1 MATFL
6 SKLDNFTIILTLVV
20 IAVYVIS
27 AVYVKRKKNKKE
39 LEAKR
44 RWIEQ
49 LPSLVSTCGVLG
61 TFIGITIG
69 LIGFDT
75 ADIAGSIPTLLGGL
89 STAFFTSLGGMIG
102 SLLLSKQVNCY
113 FDDVE
118 KGVSDATS
126 AATMVVE
133 AIQSLVG
140 EYQKQNSAQKSFYT
154 DITNKI
160 GFIESNISKMQTNQ
174 VEKVHI
180 NGILN
185 NIQEAQITIQDWMN
199 VLIPSIKRTQEG
211 TEVISEIILKLD
223 STTGIIQSDIKEM
236 VKIVPDIQRINSNL
250 GELLDIESAIP
261 TTMDEISDK
270 VTKLTDKLHSEVM
283 EIEDAMG
290 KTNKL
295 LEIKF
300 DEFTELLKKS
310 NTEALV
316 EVMKRVTEEFQ
327 KQMGKLINK
336 LVQENFEQLNKSVE
350 QLNKWQV
357 ENKEMIVSLTKQYKQ
372 MADNFDA
379 TSTTLTKVGGDTKL
393 LVSDGGKLR
402 QIIDA
407 LNKVLI
413 EDTKFIEVSNKLADT
428 ATLTKDNM
436 QKFDDST
443 KALNEWVKKQRNFV
457 DGVNLLI
464 NKLDEI
470 SKINDYSEEFW
481 KNTKKG
487 LNDAVGAIRGSVD
500 ALNNEIGELDEHF
513 YQRLNA
519 TLSELDTCMQAMIQ
533 GRR

>member
-160 GFIESNISKMQTNQ
+160 GFIESNISKMQTN
-174 VEKVHI
+174 
-180 NGILN
+180 
-185 NIQEAQITIQDWMN
+185 
-199 VLIPSIKRTQEG
+199 
-211 TEVISEIILKLD
+211 
-223 STTGIIQSDIKEM
+223 
-236 VKIVPDIQRINSNL
+236 
-250 GELLDIESAIP
+250 
-261 TTMDEISDK
+261 
-270 VTKLTDKLHSEVM
+270 
-283 EIEDAMG
+283 
-290 KTNKL
+290 
-295 LEIKF
+295 
-300 DEFTELLKKS
+300 
-310 NTEALV
+310 
-316 EVMKRVTEEFQ
+316 
-327 KQMGKLINK
+327 
-336 LVQENFEQLNKSVE
+336 
-350 QLNKWQV
+350 
-357 ENKEMIVSLTKQYKQ
+357 
-372 MADNFDA
+372 
-379 TSTTLTKVGGDTKL
+379 
-393 LVSDGGKLR
+393 
-402 QIIDA
+402 
-407 LNKVLI
+407 
-413 EDTKFIEVSNKLADT
+413 
-428 ATLTKDNM
+428 
-436 QKFDDST
+436 
-443 KALNEWVKKQRNFV
+443 
-457 DGVNLLI
+457 
-464 NKLDEI
+464 
-470 SKINDYSEEFW
+470 
-481 KNTKKG
+481 
-487 LNDAVGAIRGSVD
+487 
-500 ALNNEIGELDEHF
+500 
-513 YQRLNA
+513 
-519 TLSELDTCMQAMIQ
+519 
-533 GRR
+533 